1 MYEQAKHECG
11 VRFLC
16 HLRAKKGLTW
26 FRNYISEKKLP
37 ESLLID
43 FYEQYALG
51 NRGEWGKWILKN
63 GLSQQ
68 QGLGI

>member
-1 MYEQAKHECG
+1 MYEEAKHRCA

-16 HLRAKKGLTW
+16 NLRHKKGLKW
-26 FRNYISEKKLP
+26 FREYIIGKEVLHQYFA
-37 ESLLID
+37 D
-43 FYEQYALG
+43 YQQQYASG

>member
-1 MYEQAKHECG
+1 MYEQARHECG

-16 HLRAKKGLTW
+16 NLRHKKGLAW
-26 FRNYISEKKLP
+26 FRQYISKHNFDEQ
-37 ESLLID
+37 LLRD
-43 FYEQYALG
+43 FYTQYELG
-51 NRGEWGKWILKN
+51 NRGEWGKWITKN

>member
-1 MYEQAKHECG
+1 MYEQARHECG

-16 HLRAKKGLTW
+16 NLRHKKGLAW
-26 FRNYISEKKLP
+26 FRQYISKYNFDEQ
-37 ESLLID
+37 LLRD
-43 FYEQYALG
+43 FYTQYELG